1 MLRLLSKSLQVSTEE
16 RLKNGK
22 VGRIHPPET
31 ANVTTI
37 HPIGVISVVLK
48 TDRPPLQI
56 LPMAIK
62 SITN

>member
-1 MLRLLSKSLQVSTEE
+1 MSTEE